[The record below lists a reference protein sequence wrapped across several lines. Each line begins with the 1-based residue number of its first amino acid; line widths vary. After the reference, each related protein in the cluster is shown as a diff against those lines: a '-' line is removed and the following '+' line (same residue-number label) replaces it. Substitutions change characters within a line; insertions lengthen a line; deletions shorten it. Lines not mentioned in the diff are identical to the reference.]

1 MEFLRNAD
9 HKIDSFRQNNNVCLS
24 SSIRKRKANKML
36 LQDKNIDVMFEFNV
50 MMDDDYFILAAGTVD
65 ITRYTV
71 KCRYNAAQFIAILH
85 MALG

>member
-24 SSIRKRKANKML
+24 SSIRKRKTNKML
-36 LQDKNIDVMFEFNV
+36 LQDKNIDVIFDE
-50 MMDDDYFILAAGTVD
+50 DDFILAAGTVD

-71 KCRYNAAQFIAILH
+71 KCRYNVVQFITILH